1 MDEKRSPGT
10 SRDAKDKFREAL
22 ERKRSHQEQHSGGGH
37 GESKIHAERAAAST
51 KRVFRRKSG

>member
-1 MDEKRSPGT
+1 MDEKRTPGT

-22 ERKRSHQEQHSGGGH
+22 ERKRSHQEQHSVGGG